1 MSNSE
6 SSKPQ
11 AYLVG
16 AGIAALASAAYL
28 IRDGAF
34 AGKDI
39 HVLEEASVLG
49 GSLDGAGSPDS
60 GYVIRGGRMTTYEAY
75 TCTFDLL
82 SFIPSLGDPGISVKD
97 EIYAFNQQFVS
108 NFSSPSG
115 CRWTQD

>member
-1 MSNSE
+1 MSGSE

-34 AGKDI
+34 AGKGI

-60 GYVIRGGRMTTYEAY
+60 GYVIWGGRMTT
-75 TCTFDLL
+75 
-82 SFIPSLGDPGISVKD
+82 
-97 EIYAFNQQFVS
+97 
-108 NFSSPSG
+108 SSPNLSTSREG
-115 CRWTQD
+115 NAADMRAFGSAYGVSPKG